1 MAKRKRVKAATTA
14 QPTSVTAD
22 TVLRV
27 QERLNSDPQALADFL
42 KDPSGYL
49 EANGIPISAKY
60 RDDLESSLREMRVG
74 PRSFDSLASL
84 KKKSISIGISVRIRF

>member
-1 MAKRKRVKAATTA
+1 MAKRKRVTAATP

-49 EANGIPISAKY
+49 EGNGIPISKKY

-84 KKKSISIGISVRIRF
+84 KKKSVSIGISIRIRF